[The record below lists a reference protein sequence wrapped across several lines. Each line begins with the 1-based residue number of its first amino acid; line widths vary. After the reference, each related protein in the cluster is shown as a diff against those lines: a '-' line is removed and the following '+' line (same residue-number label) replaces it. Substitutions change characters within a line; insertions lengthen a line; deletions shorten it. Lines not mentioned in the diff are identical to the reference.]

1 MISRTGREAL
11 FRCSLADGTG
21 RENALSTAKIWSKD
35 LPTTKKKKKK
45 RIIFKK
51 KKKKINK

>member
-35 LPTTKKKKKK
+35 LPTTKKKKDYIYKK
-45 RIIFKK
+45 N
-51 KKKKINK
+51 KINK

>member
-45 RIIFKK
+45 GLYLKK